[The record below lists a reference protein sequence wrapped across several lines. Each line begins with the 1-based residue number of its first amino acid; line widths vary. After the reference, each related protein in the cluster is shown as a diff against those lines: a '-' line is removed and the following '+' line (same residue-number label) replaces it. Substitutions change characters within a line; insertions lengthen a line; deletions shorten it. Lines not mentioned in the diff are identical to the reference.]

1 MEVVVDDC
9 GELVVDTAATPP
21 PPAVGITPA
30 VVVVRFDDEDTVAP
44 VDVGVAATATAP
56 AGIESTSAPLS
67 TATPFSDASTLR

>member
-1 MEVVVDDC
+1 MVVDDC

-44 VDVGVAATATAP
+44 VGVGDAATAADPVGT
-56 AGIESTSAPLS
+56 ESASAPLS